1 MTSYGEITLKIA
13 YLALGS
19 NLGKRIENLKSSLEM
34 LDDEQEISVAKV
46 SPVYETAP
54 VGGPEQGSFLNACAA
69 LETDLPP
76 EKLLLK
82 MLHTED
88 EMGRV
93 REERWG
99 PRLID
104 LDLLVYENEIVN
116 TELLELP
123 HPRLAERGFV
133 LVPLADIAP
142 GLIVP
147 GYNKTVSELLLL
159 LPDIKGISLFLPG
172 SWFKR

>member
-1 MTSYGEITLKIA
+1 MKTA
-13 YLALGS
+13 YIALGS
-19 NLGKRIENLKSSLEM
+19 NLGDRIENLKRSLKLLNE
-34 LDDEQEISVAKV
+34 EHGISVLSV

-54 VGGPEQGSFLNACAA
+54 VGGPEQGPFLNACAA

-76 EKLLLK
+76 ENLLLQ
-82 MLHTED
+82 MLNIENL
-88 EMGRV
+88 MGRA
-93 REERWG
+93 REEKWG

-104 LDLLVYENEIVN
+104 LDLLVYESEIIN

-142 GLIVP
+142 KLIVP
-147 GYNKTVSELLLL
+147 GYNKTVAELLSQLS
-159 LPDIKGISLFLPG
+159 DTGGIKMFLPG
-172 SWFKR
+172 NWFKG

>member
-1 MTSYGEITLKIA
+1 MKKA
-13 YLALGS
+13 YIALGT
-19 NLGKRIENLKSSLEM
+19 NLGDRLENLKRALG
-34 LDDEQEISVAKV
+34 LLNIEQDISVLKI

-54 VGGPEQGSFLNACAA
+54 VGGPEQGPFLNACAA
-69 LETDLPP
+69 IETGLPP

-82 MLHTED
+82 MLHIED
-88 EMGRV
+88 ELGRV

-104 LDLLVYENEIVN
+104 LDLLIYEDKIVN

-142 GLIVP
+142 GLTVP
-147 GYNKTVSELLLL
+147 GHNKTVSELLSQ
-159 LPDIKGISLFLPG
+159 LPPTEEIRLFLPDN
-172 SWFKR
+172 WFKTNQ

>member
-1 MTSYGEITLKIA
+1 MKTA
-13 YLALGS
+13 YIALGS
-19 NLGKRIENLKSSLEM
+19 NLGDRIENLKRA
-34 LDDEQEISVAKV
+34 LDLLSDEQEISVIKV

-54 VGGPEQGSFLNACAA
+54 VGGPEQGPFLNACAA

-76 EKLLLK
+76 EKLLLN
-82 MLHTED
+82 MLQIED

-104 LDLLVYENEIVN
+104 LDLLVYEFETVN
-116 TELLELP
+116 TELLVLP

-133 LVPLADIAP
+133 LIPLADIAP
-142 GLIVP
+142 GLTVP

-159 LPDIKGISLFLPG
+159 LPDNKGISLFQPG
-172 SWFKR
+172 NWFKR

>member
-1 MTSYGEITLKIA
+1 MKKA
-13 YLALGS
+13 YIALGS
-19 NLGKRIENLKSSLEM
+19 NLGKRIENLKRALE
-34 LDDEQEISVAKV
+34 LLNTEQDISVLKV

-54 VGGPEQGSFLNACAA
+54 VGGPEQGAFLNACAS

-76 EKLLLK
+76 EELLLK
-82 MLHTED
+82 MLHIED
-88 EMGRV
+88 ELGRV

-104 LDLLVYENEIVN
+104 LDLLIYEDKIVN
-116 TELLELP
+116 TELLEIP

-142 GLIVP
+142 DLKVP
-147 GYNKTVSELLLL
+147 GCNKTVAELLSQ
-159 LPDIKGISLFLPG
+159 LPDTEGIRKFLPTNWSKG
-172 SWFKR
+172 

>member
-1 MTSYGEITLKIA
+1 MKKA
-13 YLALGS
+13 YIALGS
-19 NLGKRIENLKSSLEM
+19 NLGKRIENLKRALELLNM
-34 LDDEQEISVAKV
+34 EQDISVLKV

-54 VGGPEQGSFLNACAA
+54 VGGPEQGQFLNACAS

-76 EKLLLK
+76 EELLLK
-82 MLHTED
+82 MLHIED
-88 EMGRV
+88 ELGRV

-104 LDLLVYENEIVN
+104 LDLLIYEDKIVN

-123 HPRLAERGFV
+123 HPRLVERGFV

-142 GLIVP
+142 KLIVP
-147 GYNKTVSELLLL
+147 GYDKTITELLSL
-159 LPDIKGISLFLPG
+159 LPDTEGIRKFLPTNWSKG
-172 SWFKR
+172 